1 MDVKN
6 DNDLENKVKIKEDNK
21 DENQENSRNG
31 NKENYKRHKE
41 ENKDDNQEKNK
52 IENNDINKNENK
64 NINIKDIIRSEN
76 EEDGKNSTNNNL
88 YLSTS
93 FQIINEI
100 NLNINDNIKIE
111 ENKKEEIENLNSNNI
126 LGDIFRNVVKIKS
139 KHPKENLKVSLYI
152 KNLDNEPKDFGSIIK
167 TKLNE
172 IKQNTLNY
180 FNKAMKEL
188 DKRYNEY
195 IKKINKYINENEL
208 KMGKFLENQI
218 DQIENENILDFADNH
233 IFEKFE
239 NIFEIHQNIFDSI
252 EEHINLLKL
261 LLEQINLIQEK
272 NPLECYI
279 NNNSCEILNSWF
291 LNKIDYQKLNLSNI
305 IINKYLSDLCSLYLC
320 KKKENNFSSIT
331 INKGNKKI
339 LPIELS
345 FVKEN
350 LENIKKM
357 KFIQMKNSEINS
369 LFKMTNENLY
379 RSQTKAYDAYHS
391 TDKLSSLTL
400 IDSDLSSSDLNK
412 INSTSL
418 IKLKLKRNKS
428 SLDNQS
434 LSEVLEFLS
443 DTPKILES
451 LQFLSFSGNDITKV
465 DLTNNLIKK
474 QCVFKNLKYID
485 CSKNNI
491 YVFSQENFQVFPELK
506 VLDLTDNNMSNH
518 LFFDNIRKI
527 PDNLF
532 LYNNQINTEDYT
544 KYLNDKLMKFNHKIK
559 KLDFS
564 LLFNRKI
571 LNKLIDLKFSL
582 MIKISLIK
590 LNLSYCGLD
599 NISTFQFLHNNFGL
613 INLKELNLSN
623 NFITI
628 EIFSLMINEELFFD
642 NLYSIDLSNN
652 NINSVNLDNY
662 KQLELFIQLYSQLKK
677 IKLQGTFFLQQLLCL
692 FLNQDFKEEILK
704 INIRLSNKGFKFIVE
719 TKNWITMQPLESVFD
734 AKDKEIDEY

>member
-1 MDVKN
+1 
-6 DNDLENKVKIKEDNK
+6 
-21 DENQENSRNG
+21 
-31 NKENYKRHKE
+31 
-41 ENKDDNQEKNK
+41 
-52 IENNDINKNENK
+52 
-64 NINIKDIIRSEN
+64 
-76 EEDGKNSTNNNL
+76 
-88 YLSTS
+88 
-93 FQIINEI
+93 
-100 NLNINDNIKIE
+100 
-111 ENKKEEIENLNSNNI
+111 
-126 LGDIFRNVVKIKS
+126 
-139 KHPKENLKVSLYI
+139 
-152 KNLDNEPKDFGSIIK
+152 
-167 TKLNE
+167 
-172 IKQNTLNY
+172 
-180 FNKAMKEL
+180 
-188 DKRYNEY
+188 
-195 IKKINKYINENEL
+195 
-208 KMGKFLENQI
+208 
-218 DQIENENILDFADNH
+218 
-233 IFEKFE
+233 
-239 NIFEIHQNIFDSI
+239 
-252 EEHINLLKL
+252 
-261 LLEQINLIQEK
+261 
-272 NPLECYI
+272 
-279 NNNSCEILNSWF
+279 
-291 LNKIDYQKLNLSNI
+291 
-305 IINKYLSDLCSLYLC
+305 LC

-379 RSQTKAYDAYHS
+379 RSQTKAYDAYNS
-391 TDKLSSLTL
+391 TEKLSSLTL

-418 IKLKLKRNKS
+418 IKLKLKRNILSLNLKSFFGNILSKALSLQKLYLQKS

-527 PDNLF
+527 PDNIVLLSNNLF

-677 IKLQGTFFLQQLLCL
+677 IKLQRTLFLQQLLCL

-719 TKNWITMQPLESVFD
+719 TKNWLTMQPLESVFD

>member
-1 MDVKN
+1 
-6 DNDLENKVKIKEDNK
+6 
-21 DENQENSRNG
+21 
-31 NKENYKRHKE
+31 
-41 ENKDDNQEKNK
+41 
-52 IENNDINKNENK
+52 
-64 NINIKDIIRSEN
+64 
-76 EEDGKNSTNNNL
+76 
-88 YLSTS
+88 
-93 FQIINEI
+93 
-100 NLNINDNIKIE
+100 
-111 ENKKEEIENLNSNNI
+111 
-126 LGDIFRNVVKIKS
+126 
-139 KHPKENLKVSLYI
+139 
-152 KNLDNEPKDFGSIIK
+152 
-167 TKLNE
+167 
-172 IKQNTLNY
+172 
-180 FNKAMKEL
+180 
-188 DKRYNEY
+188 
-195 IKKINKYINENEL
+195 
-208 KMGKFLENQI
+208 
-218 DQIENENILDFADNH
+218 
-233 IFEKFE
+233 
-239 NIFEIHQNIFDSI
+239 
-252 EEHINLLKL
+252 
-261 LLEQINLIQEK
+261 
-272 NPLECYI
+272 
-279 NNNSCEILNSWF
+279 
-291 LNKIDYQKLNLSNI
+291 
-305 IINKYLSDLCSLYLC
+305 
-320 KKKENNFSSIT
+320 
-331 INKGNKKI
+331 
-339 LPIELS
+339 
-345 FVKEN
+345 
-350 LENIKKM
+350 
-357 KFIQMKNSEINS
+357 
-369 LFKMTNENLY
+369 
-379 RSQTKAYDAYHS
+379 
-391 TDKLSSLTL
+391 
-400 IDSDLSSSDLNK
+400 
-412 INSTSL
+412 
-418 IKLKLKRNKS
+418 LKLKRNILSLNLKSFFGNILSKALSLQKLYLQKS

-434 LSEVLEFLS
+434 LLEVLEFLS

-527 PDNLF
+527 PDNIVLLSNNLF

-677 IKLQGTFFLQQLLCL
+677 IKLQRTLFLQQLLCL

-719 TKNWITMQPLESVFD
+719 TKNWLTMQPLESVFD